1 MDFVWWCMQQL
12 KTNSLNSTLHQ
23 IKFTMAGAQLHIKIG
38 IKPPLLLTN
47 GMTSDS
53 LESIRETNGN
63 PRRTDQRLKDFND
76 IRAFKRATAI

>member
-1 MDFVWWCMQQL
+1 MQQL

-23 IKFTMAGAQLHIKIG
+23 IKMNDDGGQQLHIKIG